1 MKTTILPIVFLLST
15 TILRAENGVGNHNI
29 SPLSQR
35 ACRIGFTLHP
45 AVRNILSTQLP
56 ARLQSSIKTKYST
69 YWITDLYK
77 CTTEGKV
84 CYYITLENADQKLK
98 LNTSH
103 GTNWQI
109 TRVVSKDVASR

>member
-15 TILRAENGVGNHNI
+15 TILHAETGAGGHN
-29 SPLSQR
+29 STTRKS
-35 ACRIGFTLHP
+35 ASSVH
-45 AVRNILSTQLP
+45 NILSTQLP
-56 ARLQSSIKTKYST
+56 ARLQTSIKTKYKT

-77 CTTEGKV
+77 STTEGKV

-103 GTNWQI
+103 SASWQVA
-109 TRVVSKDVASR
+109 RVVAKDVAIR

>member
-1 MKTTILPIVFLLST
+1 MKTIIFPIVLLLGT
-15 TILRAENGVGNHNI
+15 TILRAENGVGNHK
-29 SPLSQR
+29 STASHKS
-35 ACRIGFTLHP
+35 ASS
-45 AVRNILSTQLP
+45 VRNILSTQLP

-103 GTNWQI
+103 GPSWQLS
-109 TRVVSKDVASR
+109 RVVSKDVASR

>member
-1 MKTTILPIVFLLST
+1 MKTSILPIVFLLST
-15 TILRAENGVGNHNI
+15 TILRAENGGGHN
-29 SPLSQR
+29 SSTTHKS
-35 ACRIGFTLHP
+35 ASSVH
-45 AVRNILSTQLP
+45 NILSTQLP
-56 ARLQSSIKTKYST
+56 ARLKSSIKKKYSD

-103 GTNWQI
+103 GSNWQVA
-109 TRVVSKDVASR
+109 RVVSKDVASR

>member
-15 TILRAENGVGNHNI
+15 TILRAETGVGGHN
-29 SPLSQR
+29 SSTTHKS
-35 ACRIGFTLHP
+35 ASSVH
-45 AVRNILSTQLP
+45 NILSTQLP

-103 GTNWQI
+103 GSNWQVA
-109 TRVVSKDVASR
+109 RVVSKDVASR